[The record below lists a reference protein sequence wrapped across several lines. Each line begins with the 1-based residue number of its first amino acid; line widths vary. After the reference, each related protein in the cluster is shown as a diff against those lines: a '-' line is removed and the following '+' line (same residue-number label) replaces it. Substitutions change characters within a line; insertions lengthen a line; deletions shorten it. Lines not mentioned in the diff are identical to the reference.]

1 MPIDQPFPSSPD
13 ASLAKDLS
21 PSRLSL
27 GREQGYIRLGNRFQ
41 DRTMTPASIC
51 VFCGARPGRNP
62 AHATAARAMGEVI
75 ARNHW
80 RLVYGAGDVGLMGEV
95 ARAAQ
100 GSGARCMGVI
110 PTHLLGA
117 ERGKRDLTTFVVTED
132 MHERKKVMFMNSDAV
147 LVLPGGAGSLD
158 EFFEVLTWAQIG
170 LHRKP
175 ILLLDVQGYW
185 QPLIALLGHIV
196 TEGFADPTMLSL
208 FQVVPDVAAAEAAL
222 KVALG

>member
-1 MPIDQPFPSSPD
+1 
-13 ASLAKDLS
+13 
-21 PSRLSL
+21 
-27 GREQGYIRLGNRFQ
+27 
-41 DRTMTPASIC
+41 MTPPSIC

-62 AHATAARAMGEVI
+62 AHADAARAMGEVI

-100 GSGARCMGVI
+100 AAGAHCMGVI

-175 ILLLDVQGYW
+175 ILLLDVHGYW
-185 QPLIALLGHIV
+185 QPLIALLNHIIA
-196 TEGFADPTMLSL
+196 EGFADPSMLSL
-208 FQVVPDVAAAEAAL
+208 FQVVPDVATAEAAL
-222 KVALG
+222 KTALG